1 MPKPEASVVVLVQA
15 HKIQRAALC
24 YGTNKRV
31 SLSFLWVKIM
41 TVQEQKLCHW
51 RKVSWLE
58 SKFALGR
65 RVTPKAFKQI
75 FHSQKPIQ
83 VNKCFKE
90 HSRDPEALPDLLR
103 AQIPRLVHTEWP
115 IYVCLCWNWNREAAE
130 KWGQNRKNK
139 WHHRSSMTTFANTEV
154 AYFSWQVKTFRRVL
168 PEGWAE
174 LTFTGI
180 MTKPG
185 GGAGVA
191 LLRDENES
199 SSCALQ
205 ALGVPGLCTASHRRG
220 QNLVGA
226 QTTQP
231 LCGRHLGS
239 HLGFAQTGC
248 PVINPSGRVSPGGT
262 THSAATEQG
271 FRGIWVGRALSDTAS
286 LWLTSGTKDFRPSFV

>member
-1 MPKPEASVVVLVQA
+1 MTPKLSQICYELKFLDWSILTYIRVFMLAL
-15 HKIQRAALC
+15 KQRSCWKMRTELKKKN
-24 YGTNKRV
+24 GIIEVPWR
-31 SLSFLWVKIM
+31 FLW
-41 TVQEQKLCHW
+41 TLKLH
-51 RKVSWLE
+51 
-58 SKFALGR
+58 
-65 RVTPKAFKQI
+65 I
-75 FHSQKPIQ
+75 FL
-83 VNKCFKE
+83 
-90 HSRDPEALPDLLR
+90 D
-103 AQIPRLVHTEWP
+103 
-115 IYVCLCWNWNREAAE
+115 
-130 KWGQNRKNK
+130 G
-139 WHHRSSMTTFANTEV
+139 
-154 AYFSWQVKTFRRVL
+154 VKTFRRVL
-168 PEGWAE
+168 PEGWAD

-191 LLRDENES
+191 LLRVENES
-199 SSCALQ
+199 SSCGLP

-226 QTTQP
+226 QTTRP
-231 LCGRHLGS
+231 LCSRHLGS